1 MKNVYLVVLFTFL
14 ACSLHAQVKS
24 SHAEKVEV
32 SAGIGYGWLLNS
44 NLSPYGLHYRG
55 NYDGGIQGSVDAFYK
70 FSKRFGIGAL
80 CTSFSTSGNYSVGP
94 ALVSE
99 DIQVNYVGPQMKFS
113 CDISDRCILS
123 VSYGGGY
130 LWYTNKGW
138 QDETEY
144 KVTAHSWGVNINCG
158 VAYRVLSHLD
168 VFANI
173 GCFGTTDIKKS
184 KVESQGA
191 TTEEEMHDPYKLS
204 FKSIGLMAG
213 ILSSSVANKH
223 SLCCLS
229 IFFRQHRVVRLK
241 KLSCIP

>member
-99 DIQVNYVGPQMKFS
+99 DI
-113 CDISDRCILS
+113 
-123 VSYGGGY
+123 
-130 LWYTNKGW
+130 
-138 QDETEY
+138 
-144 KVTAHSWGVNINCG
+144 
-158 VAYRVLSHLD
+158 
-168 VFANI
+168 
-173 GCFGTTDIKKS
+173 
-184 KVESQGA
+184 
-191 TTEEEMHDPYKLS
+191 
-204 FKSIGLMAG
+204 
-213 ILSSSVANKH
+213 
-223 SLCCLS
+223 
-229 IFFRQHRVVRLK
+229 
-241 KLSCIP
+241 

>member
-1 MKNVYLVVLFTFL
+1 MTAIYCSGILNQIIIHMKNVYLVVLFTFL

-80 CTSFSTSGNYSVGP
+80 YTNFSTSGNYSVGP

-130 LWYTNKGW
+130 LWYTDKGW

-144 KVTAHSWGVNINCG
+144 KVTAHSWG
-158 VAYRVLSHLD
+158 
-168 VFANI
+168 
-173 GCFGTTDIKKS
+173 S
-184 KVESQGA
+184 K
-191 TTEEEMHDPYKLS
+191 YKLWCFLPCVVS
-204 FKSIGLMAG
+204 FGC
-213 ILSSSVANKH
+213 V
-223 SLCCLS
+223 C
-229 IFFRQHRVVRLK
+229 QYRL
-241 KLSCIP
+241 LWND

>member
-1 MKNVYLVVLFTFL
+1 MTAIYCSGILNQIIIHMKNVYLVVLFTFL

-80 CTSFSTSGNYSVGP
+80 YTSLSTSGNYSVGP

-130 LWYTNKGW
+130 LWYTDKGW

-158 VAYRVLSHLD
+158 VSYRVLSHLD
-168 VFANI
+168 AFANI

-213 ILSSSVANKH
+213 I
-223 SLCCLS
+223 
-229 IFFRQHRVVRLK
+229 RV
-241 KLSCIP
+241 PF